1 LTGDTIRGS
10 RRRVYPDAPT
20 RAAIPNAGVPARR
33 LTDQGEDIVLKASHL
48 RKGNI
53 VMLGGHPYQAKQID
67 VQTPSARGANT
78 LYKVRFAAIPS
89 GQKLE
94 QSFKGNDTL
103 DDAELE
109 RRPVNFL
116 YRDKDFFTFMDT
128 DNFEQYSLAEDRL
141 GEHSQWLSEGLE
153 GITALLL
160 NGSVIAVEM
169 PASVD
174 LAIAET
180 APVIKGATATNRNK
194 PAVLSN
200 GVTVLVPEYL
210 AAGDVVRVN
219 IETLRFMSRA
229 KE

>member
-1 LTGDTIRGS
+1 M
-10 RRRVYPDAPT
+10 
-20 RAAIPNAGVPARR
+20 
-33 LTDQGEDIVLKASHL
+33 LKASNL
-48 RKGNI
+48 KKGNI
-53 VMLGGHPYQAKQID
+53 VLINGHPYQTKLID

-103 DDAELE
+103 DEVDLE

-116 YRDKDFFTFMDT
+116 YRERDFLTFMDT
-128 DNFEQYSLAEDRL
+128 DNYEQYTL
-141 GEHSQWLSEGLE
+141 GEELLGEQTHWLSEGLE

-160 NGSVIAVEM
+160 GSSIIAVEL

-200 GVTVLVPEYL
+200 GVTVQVPEYL
-210 AAGDVVRVN
+210 AAGEVVRIN
-219 IETLRFMSRA
+219 TETVRFMSRV
-229 KE
+229 KK